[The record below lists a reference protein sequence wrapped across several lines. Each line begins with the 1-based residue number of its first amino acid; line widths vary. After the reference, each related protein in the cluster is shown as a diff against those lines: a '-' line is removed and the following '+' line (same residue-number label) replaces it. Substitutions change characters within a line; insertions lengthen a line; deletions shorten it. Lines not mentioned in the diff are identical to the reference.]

1 MRGDPG
7 TRAALGRIGAVGGLE
22 DRPLRPAQGL
32 CGAGG
37 CAGAR
42 HVCLHVCLHV
52 CVAGG
57 VDLQGS
63 VSLSAGG
70 HSGGSAF
77 PGAWGEGKVA
87 RAASIAAKCQRLQ
100 EKARRFCCAS
110 LNREVLLMRGAG
122 IPAGLAAPVQGVAEG
137 AAAEGC

>member
-1 MRGDPG
+1 MTQAPGQPWAGSVPWADSRTDPCS
-7 TRAALGRIGAVGGLE
+7 
-22 DRPLRPAQGL
+22 RPQGS

-37 CAGAR
+37 RAGAR
-42 HVCLHVCLHV
+42 HVCSHVCSHV
-52 CVAGG
+52 CAAGG

-63 VSLSAGG
+63 VSPGAGG
-70 HSGGSAF
+70 HSRGSAF

-110 LNREVLLMRGAG
+110 LNREVLSLRGAG
-122 IPAGLAAPVQGVAEG
+122 IPAGLAGPAQGVAEG